1 MEYWDFRDIERMQS
15 IHTKSALCG
24 FASAILLVA
33 VYAFGTVESSPAPT
47 AAPALNALAVEVPAS
62 GWTDLGGAVY
72 SPSEGIYQVVYGD
85 FGNGE
90 EFAIIEVVGFD

>member
-1 MEYWDFRDIERMQS
+1 M
-15 IHTKSALCG
+15 
-24 FASAILLVA
+24 
-33 VYAFGTVESSPAPT
+33 
-47 AAPALNALAVEVPAS
+47 EVPAS

>member
-1 MEYWDFRDIERMQS
+1 M
-15 IHTKSALCG
+15 
-24 FASAILLVA
+24 
-33 VYAFGTVESSPAPT
+33 
-47 AAPALNALAVEVPAS
+47 
-62 GWTDLGGAVY
+62 Y